1 MVDGGCVGC
10 GEREVMVGVVSV
22 LLKMKDCFRG
32 YCCEKVA
39 VLSNIQYSLTSERI
53 KCCDTPMRTGRDII
67 TRDDG

>member
-1 MVDGGCVGC
+1 
-10 GEREVMVGVVSV
+10 MVGVVSV

-53 KCCDTPMRTGRDII
+53 KCCDTPMRTGRDVI
-67 TRDDG
+67 TRHDG